1 MMMTEVPSGNFERIS
16 ATESI
21 DDADNNNGYVPS
33 AVNRGVVQ
41 LSILALFLA
50 GFRRDPYPWK
60 KDYSETADGEVGIDL
75 HPDLYLAQ
83 MMGPVLISL
92 LVSCNVSVGYVRE
105 LFSIIHPPV
114 CLWYALGCIMGYLRE
129 VLPVCSFMLEMISD
143 SKVTL
148 YYYQIMIYSSSTER
162 SASILLGT
170 VAQVLGNALL
180 QWICNDAGLIWPNT
194 KYFVDLIV
202 AMVHYFMFCPRE
214 SWRVAL
220 KNVFE
225 ESNRYAFREFIGV
238 AVFAVILLS
247 SINSVILQWLL
258 SDNDMPPKPFLPLL
272 IAFDGND
279 YIWYTLINI
288 CVPIVLE
295 ISMTRF
301 NAGKQWIV
309 CFICSFITSSVC
321 FFSDRRE
328 STFYLTMTAMAMTSF
343 TFGKALAHL
352 TEVCP
357 GNKIVLLPG
366 AAIVAT
372 HMAMYG
378 FSALLKLIP
387 MALRAKRIVLIAV
400 CCINGAFAV
409 ALAFANDLLATD
421 LSRIGRR
428 RVRRIVRTIDL

>member
-16 ATESI
+16 VTESI
-21 DDADNNNGYVPS
+21 DDADNNNGYVPP
-33 AVNRGVVQ
+33 AVNRGVVR

-83 MMGPVLISL
+83 MMGPVLILL

-220 KNVFE
+220 KSVFE

-247 SINSVILQWLL
+247 SINSVILQW
-258 SDNDMPPKPFLPLL
+258 
-272 IAFDGND
+272 
-279 YIWYTLINI
+279 
-288 CVPIVLE
+288 
-295 ISMTRF
+295 
-301 NAGKQWIV
+301 
-309 CFICSFITSSVC
+309 
-321 FFSDRRE
+321 
-328 STFYLTMTAMAMTSF
+328 
-343 TFGKALAHL
+343 
-352 TEVCP
+352 
-357 GNKIVLLPG
+357 
-366 AAIVAT
+366 
-372 HMAMYG
+372 
-378 FSALLKLIP
+378 
-387 MALRAKRIVLIAV
+387 
-400 CCINGAFAV
+400 
-409 ALAFANDLLATD
+409 
-421 LSRIGRR
+421 
-428 RVRRIVRTIDL
+428 